1 MSEKYEIIIGLEIHA
16 QLKTNSK
23 IFAGDSTSFGKK
35 PNTNVSVVTLAHPG
49 TLPKTN
55 KKAVEFAI
63 KMGIATNCHINQ
75 KTLFARKNYF
85 YPDLPKGFQTTQD
98 KNPICENGFL
108 TIELKN
114 KTTKNIRIQRIHLE
128 EDAGKSLHLDN
139 EKDTL
144 IDFNRAGVPL
154 IEIVSHPDLRSGEEA
169 SVYMQEIRKIVKYL
183 DICDGNMEEGSLRCD
198 ANVSVRLKN
207 ENHLNTRTEIKNL
220 NSFRFLQKAIEYEAK
235 RQIELIENDKQN
247 EIIQETR
254 GFDAV
259 KEQTF
264 SMREKENLN
273 DYRYFPEPDLA
284 PLLISDEWLKNIQEN
299 LPELPQKLLQR
310 LIQQYQ
316 LSDYDAQRLIENKEI
331 VLFFEETSRLL
342 NDYKS
347 IVNWILETI
356 KPFWVAIGIE
366 NNACPINSKNLIDL
380 IVLVNENKIN
390 NSAAQKI
397 FSFII
402 KNPSK
407 TPLEIAKEEN
417 LLIENNENELETQ
430 IKVILEAFPDKV
442 KEYRNGK
449 KGLLSMFMGELMK
462 KNKGKLNVKAAN
474 ELLIEKLKK

>member
-198 ANVSVRLKN
+198 ANVSVRLKG

-235 RQIELIENDKQN
+235 RQIKLIENNKQN

-316 LSDYDAQRLIENKEI
+316 LSEYDAQRLIENKEI

-347 IVNWILETI
+347 IANWILETI
-356 KPFWVAIGIE
+356 KPFWIAIGIE
-366 NNACPINSKNLIDL
+366 NNTCPINSKNLIDL

-397 FSFII
+397 FSFIV